1 MSKVGQFNIAMTEKV
16 NELGYETVEEAIADG
31 WDSNE
36 FYMSY
41 MKEVKDEQ
49 EKAHEAWLEEREIV
63 LSKLDE
69 VLGFFKRISNYKE
82 VSKELKKESNMNIG
96 RIRRAMNFIERGEQ

>member
-1 MSKVGQFNIAMTEKV
+1 MSKIGQFNIAMTEKV

-49 EKAHEAWLEEREIV
+49 EKAHDAWLKEREEV
-63 LSKLDE
+63 VNGLKRMLDLWKGPYTDYE
-69 VLGFFKRISNYKE
+69 LACALGQYQDNLGKAIE
-82 VSKELKKESNMNIG
+82 
-96 RIRRAMNFIERGEQ
+96 FIERGEQ